1 MRGQQQHSNI
11 SFLRTIMKS
20 CKIPIYIFLL
30 LIMFGGA
37 AHSQLI
43 IDSVNYAIDIGDAF
57 GNAGDTVGIPIQ
69 IKNAI
74 AVGGFLIRFTY
85 DSTLLK
91 PLPMDGCPSDA
102 CPGYCCDSSGIDP
115 DATVYD
121 SLEMVGLGT
130 GTIQYDT
137 SGLYCSP
144 GYDPRYINNVFALH
158 DPGDDSMHTE
168 VVFVQFLPP
177 IPPQD
182 ECRLQYWT
190 RPFVGVKSDSVGT
203 ITNVMFTVN
212 SAAASGEQ
220 SILRIE
226 DYRPQYQS
234 DPLPDY
240 RDNQLSD
247 TTGTIVVR
255 PLGAFGFGRFTV
267 GEGPGPEPDWDTCTY
282 GICQDTFGNDTCCV
296 PSGNTPPTVG
306 SISPSSY
313 IIDQGETVTF
323 SVSASDADGDNLS
336 LEASGLPVGATFSPS
351 NPVTG
356 SSNVSGT
363 FTWTPSFSQSGTF
376 GINFQA
382 TDGPG
387 AKSAIRSVVITVNEL
402 NIDRLFT
409 TSAPGGSPVGGIP
422 GATPIIFPIDL
433 VSSRTVYGIQFDMVY
448 PENIVR
454 IDSIVVTELTPEYT
468 VWENIGDFPDTIRI
482 VTFGLSNEPILEPT
496 ASTAILNAYMTADSN
511 AVPGEYWIIL
521 EDAWESVDPDHT
533 VPSLNLLADSGV
545 VQVDRIGDVNLD
557 TRIDVADLVNVVAYI
572 IGNYGLPKRNYE
584 TANVVQDTLVNVVDL
599 VGIINLIYDYPVES
613 SPVSSSSGGE
623 VARLSVEHE
632 DNLIDGQLTK
642 LNVKGE
648 FPENIAGVQMQIDYD
663 PSVFEFDQPELAS
676 KAGAFTLAYNDDK
689 SGRMQILMY
698 NYKPWE
704 TEGLIPSGLADVLY
718 LPAKVKKNLAA
729 GDNSKVK
736 ITQAYLSNSKAGSIP
751 TEDLTPLVPEK
762 FRLMQNRPNPF
773 NPTTSID
780 FHLGYNDASSGL
792 QKVRLDVF
800 NILGQQVKVLVDEYL
815 EPGPHTVVW
824 DGTNQV
830 GETVATGVYLYRLQV
845 DKAHKTKKMLL
856 LK

>member
-1 MRGQQQHSNI
+1 
-11 SFLRTIMKS
+11 MKS
-20 CKIPIYIFLL
+20 CKILIYIFILL
-30 LIMFGGA
+30 LMFGGI

-43 IDSVNYAIDIGDAF
+43 IDSVNYAIEIGDAF

-69 IKNAI
+69 IKSAI
-74 AVGGFLIRFTY
+74 AVGGFLIRFSY
-85 DSTLLK
+85 NSDLLN
-91 PLPMDGCPSDA
+91 PLPKDGCPTDA
-102 CPGYCCDSSGIDP
+102 CPGYCCDSSVIDP
-115 DATVYD
+115 LAIVYD

-130 GTIQYDT
+130 GTIVIDT
-137 SGLYCSP
+137 SGLYCVPDFPPDTS
-144 GYDPRYINNVFALH
+144 NKAFALH

-168 VVFVQFLPP
+168 VIFVQFLPP
-177 IPPQD
+177 TPPMN
-182 ECRLQYWT
+182 ECALQYWT
-190 RPFVGVKSDSVGT
+190 RPFIGVIKDSVAT
-203 ITNVMFTVN
+203 ITNVMFIVSPT
-212 SAAASGEQ
+212 AASGSQ
-220 SILRIE
+220 SILRVE
-226 DYRPQYQS
+226 DYRPVYQT

-240 RDNQLSD
+240 RDNQLTD
-247 TTGTIVVR
+247 TTGTVVIR

-267 GEGPGPEPDWDTCTY
+267 GEGPDPDPDWDTCTY
-282 GICQDTFGNDTCCV
+282 GICQDAYGADTCCV
-296 PSGNTPPTVG
+296 QSDNTPPIVA

-313 IIDQGETVTF
+313 VIDQGETVTF

-336 LEASGLPVGATFSPS
+336 LEASGLPIGATFDPS

-356 SSNVSGT
+356 NTSVSGT
-363 FTWTPSFSQSGTF
+363 FTWTPSFTQSGNF

-382 TDGPG
+382 TDEPG

-409 TSAPGGSPVGGIP
+409 TSAPGGSTVGGIP

-433 VSSRTVYGIQFDMVY
+433 VSSRTVYGIQFDMIY
-448 PENIVR
+448 PENIVSM
-454 IDSIVVTELTPEYT
+454 DSIVVTDLIPEYT
-468 VWENIGDFPDTIRI
+468 VWENIGDFPDTIRV

-496 ASTAILNAYMTADSN
+496 TSTAILNAYMTVDSN
-511 AVPGEYWIIL
+511 AVPGEYWIHL

-584 TANVVQDTLVNVVDL
+584 TANVVQDALVNVVDL
-599 VGIINLIYDYPVES
+599 VGIINLIYDFPVES
-613 SPVSSSSGGE
+613 SPVSSSAGGE
-623 VARLSVEHE
+623 VARLSVEHD

-642 LNVKGE
+642 LNVRGE
-648 FPENIAGVQMQIDYD
+648 FPDNIAGIQMQIDYD
-663 PSVFEFDQPELAS
+663 PSVFEFDQPELAEE
-676 KAGAFTLAYNDDK
+676 AGAFTLAYNDDK
-689 SGRMQILMY
+689 SGRMQVLMY

-704 TEGLIPSGLADVLY
+704 ADGLIPSGFADVLH
-718 LPAKVKKNLAA
+718 LPAKVKKNLSA
-729 GDNSKVK
+729 GDNSKIK
-736 ITQAYLSNSKAGSIP
+736 ITQAYLSNSKAGSIAI
-751 TEDLTPLVPEK
+751 EDLTPLVPEK
-762 FRLMQNRPNPF
+762 FTLMQNRPNPF

-780 FHLGYNDASSGL
+780 FHIGYNYASSGL

-800 NILGQQVKVLVDEYL
+800 NIPGQQVRVLVDEYL

-824 DGTNQV
+824 DGTNQA

-845 DKAHKTKKMLL
+845 DKDHKTKKMLL